1 MLDSIQYSILFV
13 QVLGFVYG
21 KHINFHQ
28 YFTTLKRI
36 TDDEVEQ
43 VHEEN

>member
-1 MLDSIQYSILFV
+1 MLDSIQYIILVV

-28 YFTTLKRI
+28 YDTTLKMI
-36 TDDEVEQ
+36 TDEVEQ